1 MNAIAARQNFEIARE
16 IFAAQRMDLQK
27 IRLTQSTLRM
37 EQPLTANQNLYT
49 FPVLVNIQNQAQP
62 FPTEIRLQQ
71 QDSFVI
77 TEVGIFLALSTGT
90 TDTTF
95 QLKTYT
101 NPFVFTNATQM
112 TSLYNNGVM
121 KLMIDNDQWIN
132 NWDLWRHWYSPET
145 QATAAPGANSPIDQF
160 MGADYGWYPMQ
171 PFTFLTGAQ
180 NIELTIR
187 LNNQAPTAVDANSR
201 LIIMFRGVLAQN
213 STVIR

>member
-1 MNAIAARQNFEIARE
+1 MNGIIARQNFEIAQS
-16 IFAAQRMDLQK
+16 IFANRGFDLQR

-77 TEVGIFLALSTGT
+77 TEVGIFLASTSGT
-90 TDTTF
+90 NDTTF
-95 QLKTYT
+95 QLKTYA

-132 NWDLWRHWYSPET
+132 NWDLWRHWYSPQT
-145 QATAAPGANSPIDQF
+145 QATTAPGAGSPIDEF
-160 MGADYGWYPMQ
+160 AGCDYGWYPMQ

-180 NIELTIR
+180 NIDLSIK
-187 LNNQAPTAVDANSR
+187 LNNGSPTAVDANSR